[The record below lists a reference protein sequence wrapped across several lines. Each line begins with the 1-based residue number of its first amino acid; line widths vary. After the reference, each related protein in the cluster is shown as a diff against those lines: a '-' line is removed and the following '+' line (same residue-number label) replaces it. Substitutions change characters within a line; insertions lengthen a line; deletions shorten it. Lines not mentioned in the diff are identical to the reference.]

1 MILRTCRL
9 LGWAIA
15 FGTPALLTAQEGSG
29 VSGVVFDSL
38 RTMRPVGG
46 AEVVL
51 LGAGTKA
58 RTDEQGR
65 FHFASIP
72 PTATA
77 IAHWAPWLDSLAL
90 PPLRVDLASLV
101 RGRSAVVLTTPST
114 ATYQSAV
121 CGAELGSH
129 DGVLVGEARDALG
142 APVAGAIMVA
152 RWTETSIGAG
162 ALSERL
168 VATVDTTT
176 ASGHFALCGVPLET
190 VVSLRAIEGSQ
201 GSGEQSV
208 AMAVPVQRH
217 DVIVGSALVRA
228 RVRGRVVAAA
238 DIPVAGAA
246 ARLRGDSAR
255 SARTDS
261 AGTFEIEVPLRSG
274 ELHVRA
280 VGYEPAYAPL
290 AVRGE
295 TFEEIRLALSTI
307 PPELPTVNVTAD
319 MFAHERRGF
328 EERRRGA
335 TGYFITDSQLVR
347 LPVIGANSIADLVPR
362 VRATGG
368 GRGKPLLM
376 MSRGAGLCDPR
387 FFEDGIDVGEL
398 ASTLDKRIQQWSL
411 LERAKRVEVY
421 TANHAPAK
429 FTDFDGCGAVVV
441 WTR

>member
-1 MILRTCRL
+1 MSVRTCRPI
-9 LGWAIA
+9 GWVIA
-15 FGTPALLTAQEGSG
+15 LVTPTLLTAQGGSG
-29 VSGVVFDSL
+29 VTGVVFDSL

-51 LGAGTKA
+51 LGSGTKV

-101 RGRSAVVLTTPST
+101 RGGSEVVLATPST
-114 ATYQSAV
+114 ATYQRAV
-121 CGAELGSH
+121 CGAELGSL
-129 DGVLVGEARDALG
+129 DGVLMGEARDALG
-142 APVAGAIMVA
+142 APVADAIVVA

-176 ASGHFALCGVPLET
+176 ASGHFALCGVPLVT
-190 VVSLRAIEGSQ
+190 VVSLRTIEGSR

-208 AMAVPVQRH
+208 AMSSPVQRH

-228 RVRGRVVAAA
+228 RVRGRVVAAS
-238 DIPVAGAA
+238 DVPVVGAA
-246 ARLRGDSAR
+246 VRLRGDSSR
-255 SARTDS
+255 TARTDS
-261 AGTFEIEVPLRSG
+261 AGAFEIAVPLRSG

-280 VGYEPAYAPL
+280 VGYEPAHARL
-290 AVRGE
+290 MLRGE
-295 TFEEIRLALSTI
+295 TFDEVRLALSTI

-335 TGYFITDSQLVR
+335 TGHFITDSQLVR

-362 VRATGG
+362 VRAALT
-368 GRGKPLLM
+368 RGKPLLM
-376 MSRGAGLCDPR
+376 MSRGAGLCHPR
-387 FFEDGIDVGEL
+387 FYEDGIDLGEL
-398 ASTLDKRIQQWSL
+398 ASTIDRQLQQHDL
-411 LERAKRVEVY
+411 LARAKRIEVY
-421 TANHAPAK
+421 TANHTPPK
-429 FTDFDGCGAVVV
+429 FNDFDGCGAVVV